1 MPWEQVE
8 KKFKTKVPA
17 RAKKIRRKLN
27 VPSDRFRIH
36 EDGQY
41 VWAGENGDQLF
52 CGELLW
58 LKKLLNDPVRLTDH
72 AFQFWDFGH
81 LSAQSPSP

>member
-1 MPWEQVE
+1 MTLFNLLYSGLEIIQPAMPWEQVE

-52 CGELLW
+52 CGELL
-58 LKKLLNDPVRLTDH
+58 
-72 AFQFWDFGH
+72 
-81 LSAQSPSP
+81 